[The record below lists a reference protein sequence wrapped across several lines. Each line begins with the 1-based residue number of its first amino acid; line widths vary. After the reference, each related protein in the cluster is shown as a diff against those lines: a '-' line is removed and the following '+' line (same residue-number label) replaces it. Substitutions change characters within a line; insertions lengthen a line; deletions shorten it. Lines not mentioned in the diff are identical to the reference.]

1 MAPDHDQ
8 SRGGGTSPWEWLI
21 ASISAL
27 LVAATI
33 GYLIYDALG
42 QGTTPPL
49 IEIRADSIIAAEG
62 SYIVELQ
69 LRNTGRTTA
78 ARLTIEGTL
87 LHGDTAVQT
96 STTTLDYL
104 PARSERRAALIFS
117 HDPGRYRLHLR
128 PTGYTHP

>member
-27 LVAATI
+27 LVATTI
-33 GYLIYDALG
+33 GYLVYDSLK

-49 IEIRADSIIAAEG
+49 IEIRADSTIVVDG
-62 SYIVELQ
+62 TYIVELQ
-69 LRNTGRTTA
+69 LRNSGRTTA
-78 ARLTIEGTL
+78 ERLTIEGTL
-87 LHGDTAVQT
+87 LHGDSAVQT
-96 STTTLDYL
+96 STVTLDYL

-117 HDPGRYRLHLR
+117 HDPGLYRLRLR